1 MKRAAEHELHRGTNR
16 GMSAGEPQNQRET
29 VMPYRTSVT
38 ALMLATALGMM
49 IAEARAWDDAKY
61 VDLKGQWARTIGGAG
76 RYDPSKP
83 LGRLQEAPLAPQ
95 YGTGDAGRY
104 DPTKPP
110 GRLQEAPLTPEYQVI
125 HEASLAD
132 QAQGGQGDDPT
143 YRCLSPGMPRIMH
156 AYSPMEVVV
165 TPDTTHI
172 LIEHIHDNRRIH
184 TDGRDWPVDMDLNPM
199 FAGYS
204 IGRWIDTKGS
214 GRYDTLLVE
223 TRGLKGPRTYE
234 ASGIPFHAD
243 GKTIIKE
250 RIYLDSA
257 NPNLL
262 NDEITVVDHAP
273 DAAVDD
279 RAELPPCPK
288 QRADLV
294 ARGHLRREQRP
305 YRDRQGGLLPQRRRR
320 TDADPQGSAAARSTL
335 FQADAEIGEMSH
347 SQEKKMFGGGWSQG
361 EPPRARVPANEVR
374 SRPEVPQSRRHGDGA
389 PSTQGVEILC
399 RRGGRGDTGSV

>member
-1 MKRAAEHELHRGTNR
+1 
-16 GMSAGEPQNQRET
+16 
-29 VMPYRTSVT
+29 MPYRTSVT

-49 IAEARAWDDAKY
+49 IAEAQAWDDAKY

-83 LGRLQEAPLAPQ
+83 LGRLQEAPL
-95 YGTGDAGRY
+95 
-104 DPTKPP
+104 
-110 GRLQEAPLTPEYQVI
+110 TPEYQAI

-184 TDGRDWPVDMDLNPM
+184 TDGRDWPADMDLNPM

-204 IGRWIDTKGS
+204 IGRWIDAKGS

-262 NDEITVVDHAP
+262 NDEITVIDHALTRP
-273 DAAVDD
+273 WTIVQNYRRVQSKEPIWWREDIC
-279 RAELPPCPK
+279 AENNAHIVIGKEDYFL
-288 QRADLV
+288 
-294 ARGHLRREQRP
+294 
-305 YRDRQGGLLPQRRRR
+305 
-320 TDADPQGSAAARSTL
+320 SA
-335 FQADAEIGEMSH
+335 
-347 SQEKKMFGGGWSQG
+347 
-361 EPPRARVPANEVR
+361 
-374 SRPEVPQSRRHGDGA
+374 DGA
-389 PSTQGVEILC
+389 LMPTRKDQPPPDLRYFKPMQRSGK
-399 RRGGRGDTGSV
+399 